1 MKEALQLLEKS
12 LSSKSAQA
20 SVDLLCKLLAN
31 AIENPQDPKFRQV
44 KKENKR
50 VKELLT
56 GNQHGQRLMGLVGFD
71 LIETHPDHPEI
82 KLGKDEH
89 VYRLAASLETS
100 YIKGVKLEL

>member
-1 MKEALQLLEKS
+1 MNLFIVKKRQASMKEALQLLEKS

-31 AIENPQDPKFRQV
+31 AIENPSDPKFRQV

-56 GNQHGQRLMGLVGFD
+56 GN
-71 LIETHPDHPEI
+71 
-82 KLGKDEH
+82 
-89 VYRLAASLETS
+89 
-100 YIKGVKLEL
+100 